1 MRVFGIFFVAILAA
15 VGLMS
20 LFTVHET
27 ERAIILRLGQIR
39 PDNAGNPVIYEPG
52 LHFKFPLVDT
62 VQYLDTRVQNMSIDS
77 SRILTEEKKDV
88 LVDMYIMWRINDL
101 PKFFTSTGGN
111 VLRAER
117 LLREQAVDG
126 LRAEFGQRTIQEV
139 VSGERQQIMDLLQQ
153 DSNRGAKAFG
163 IEVLDTRIK
172 RIDFPQEVSE
182 KVFAR
187 MRTERERIASE
198 HRARGRSV
206 AEAMRAEA
214 DAKVTVH
221 IADAEQQARQIKGAG
236 DAESAKIYALAYGKD
251 PEFYRF
257 TRSLEAYRDSFQS
270 NGDVLVLK
278 PDSQFFDYFVT
289 TQQNN

>member
-1 MRVFGIFFVAILAA
+1 MRVFGLLFAAILAI
-15 VGLMS
+15 VGMMS

-27 ERAIILRLGQIR
+27 ERAIILRLGKIR
-39 PDNAGNPVIYEPG
+39 TDSENLPAIYQPG
-52 LHFKFPLVDT
+52 LHVKFPLVDS

-88 LVDMYIMWRINDL
+88 LVDMFIMWRIVDL
-101 PKFFTSTGGN
+101 PKFYTSTGGN
-111 VLRAER
+111 VFRAER

-126 LRAEFGQRTIQEV
+126 LRAEFGQRTIREV
-139 VSGERQQIMDLLQQ
+139 VSGERQEVMDILKK
-153 DSNRGAKAFG
+153 DSNEGSGAFG

-198 HRARGRSV
+198 HRAKGTSI

-214 DAKVTVH
+214 EAKVTVH
-221 IADAEQQARQIKGAG
+221 VADADRQSREMRGDG
-236 DAESAKIYALAYGKD
+236 DAEAAKIYALAYGKD

-257 TRSLEAYRDSFQS
+257 TRSLDAYRETFHD
-270 NGDVLVLK
+270 NGDILVLK
-278 PDSQFFDYFVT
+278 PEGKFFDYFLASGEKR
-289 TQQNN
+289 